1 MLCLSKPVACVVLT
15 RLLNNFYSL
24 YSALVL
30 SQTIFTLQIFSKTP
44 VYLWCMEVA
53 LDRRQELH
61 ISGNTNKANISFS
74 KKKKL
79 RYFEIVKPFLR
90 LVWEIP
96 LFEKNW
102 RIIPR
107 LFDENHL
114 YYAIFIQYKWHL
126 SFILRDL
133 NKLVFLLIQYD
144 CTKILVSDQKRSRC
158 CNQLIARIKQKFP
171 ANQKRQFFV
180 DVILG

>member
-90 LVWEIP
+90 LV
-96 LFEKNW
+96 
-102 RIIPR
+102 
-107 LFDENHL
+107 
-114 YYAIFIQYKWHL
+114 
-126 SFILRDL
+126 
-133 NKLVFLLIQYD
+133 
-144 CTKILVSDQKRSRC
+144 
-158 CNQLIARIKQKFP
+158 
-171 ANQKRQFFV
+171 
-180 DVILG
+180 